1 MSIHLHRDLEKLKK
15 DILTMGVMVEDAIQ
29 KSIAALH
36 EHRSQLAREVIEG
49 DSRIDRFEVD
59 VEEQCLKILALH
71 QPVAEDLRFIAAVIK
86 MNSDLERMGDL
97 AVNIAERA
105 RCLVD
110 DIPVPVPNQLRA
122 MTDATKRMVR
132 ESLDAF
138 VNRDAGRA
146 RDICTQDDAV
156 DEYNRQIISELQAL
170 MVSDPRLITGA
181 LHLFSASRHL
191 ERIAD
196 HATNVAEDVVY
207 LVEGEIVRHKLEEGT
222 HDNLVRLRREKA

>member
-36 EHRSQLAREVIEG
+36 EHRSQLAREVMDG

-59 VEEQCLKILALH
+59 IEEQCLKILALH

-86 MNSDLERMGDL
+86 MNNDLERMGDL

-105 RCLVD
+105 RCLVEEVP
-110 DIPVPVPNQLRA
+110 IPVPDQLRA

-146 RDICTQDDAV
+146 RAICTQDDEV
-156 DEYNRQIISELQAL
+156 DDYNRQIISELQAL
-170 MVSDPRLITGA
+170 MVSDPRLINGA

-196 HATNVAEDVVY
+196 HATNIAEDVVY
-207 LVEGEIVRHKLEEGT
+207 LVEGEIVRHKLEVGCCGESPPAG
-222 HDNLVRLRREKA
+222 R